1 VLEIPLLFLNST
13 ILFLTAKA
21 GSHFTDATFPHDLNC
36 MATSRFKANPNATS
50 AALMTAVGMTQ
61 DGWHPAFSALTKT
74 GFRVKGTNIS
84 LNPIWE
90 ISSESR

>member
-1 VLEIPLLFLNST
+1 MDAPFLY
-13 ILFLTAKA
+13 
-21 GSHFTDATFPHDLNC
+21 DLNC
-36 MATSRFKANPNATS
+36 MTTSHFKANPNATS

-74 GFRVKGTNIS
+74 GFLVKGTKTS
-84 LNPIWE
+84 LNPIWV